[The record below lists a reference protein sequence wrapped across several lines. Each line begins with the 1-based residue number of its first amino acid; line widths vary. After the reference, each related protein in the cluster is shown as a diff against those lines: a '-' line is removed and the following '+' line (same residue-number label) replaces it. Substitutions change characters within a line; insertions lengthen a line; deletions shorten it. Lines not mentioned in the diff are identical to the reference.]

1 MQPDVDEQLAGK
13 VLPPWPRIF
22 LTFALLFIS
31 SFGLFVAGNNYSNR
45 PVFDEKIYIDGAKSI
60 LSHQGILNPEHPPL
74 GKFLIAGGMALAGD
88 NPLGWRLAGMLCG
101 ALSVALIFLWT
112 YLLLNDH
119 SLALTAALL
128 TLFNNFIFVMSR
140 NASLDVP
147 MFMFTLSGLTAFTAA
162 LQCDV
167 RIGLRRL
174 FLVLSGAAFGLAAA
188 CKWTALVPLC
198 ATWLVALVLL
208 MWYLFQR
215 HRMTGELC
223 IPAKNLRNS
232 GLVFLVFSL
241 IATPLTSYTLAF
253 IPVLRSTHTPFSLAE
268 VVRIQYA
275 MWTMSK
281 QVLGNPA
288 IFSPW
293 YRWPLQT
300 TPVRAYSYLVGN
312 PAVMWVGLLAI
323 AVCIVRLWKRVS
335 LPEALVVLFYSTS
348 LLQWAVVPR
357 KITYYYYYFPAAMF
371 LSVAIAIALSR
382 GQLAR
387 IRGVR
392 VSFIVLLAALIVF
405 AFCYQQMA
413 HLSPPW
419 DCMLGC
425 WS

>member
-1 MQPDVDEQLAGK
+1 MQPADEQLASK
-13 VLPPWPRIF
+13 VLLPGPRIF

-31 SFGLFVAGNNYSNR
+31 SFGLFVAGNSHSNL

-60 LSHQGILNPEHPPL
+60 LAHRGILNPEHPPL

-101 ALSVALIFLWT
+101 AVSVALVFLWT
-112 YLLLNDH
+112 YLLLRDH
-119 SLALTAALL
+119 PLALTAALL

-147 MFMFTLSGLTAFTAA
+147 MFMFVLLGLTGFTAA

-167 RIGLRRL
+167 GIGLRRL
-174 FLVLSGAAFGLAAA
+174 LLVLSGAAFGLAGA

-198 ATWLVALVLL
+198 ATWLVALLL
-208 MWYLFQR
+208 LAWHTFQR
-215 HRMTGELC
+215 HRMTEELC
-223 IPAKNLRNS
+223 IPAQNLRNS

-241 IATPLTSYTLAF
+241 IAMPLTFYTVAF

-268 VVRIQYA
+268 VVRVQVA

-281 QVLGNPA
+281 QVVGNRA

-300 TPVRAYSYLVGN
+300 TPVRAYSYLIGN
-312 PAVMWVGLLAI
+312 PAVMWLGLLAI
-323 AVCIVRLWKRVS
+323 VVCMARLWKRVS
-335 LPEALVVLFYSTS
+335 LPEGLIVLFYSTS
-348 LLQWAVVPR
+348 LLQWMVVPR

-382 GQLAR
+382 GQLVR
-387 IRGVR
+387 FRGVR
-392 VSFIVLLAALIVF
+392 VSLILVLAALIVF
-405 AFCYQQMA
+405 VYCYQQMA